1 MVAIKINSIVFLQV
15 REFKQSSSSGYIRQ
29 SNANLGIVTAIA
41 EELPDGST
49 RVGKILFDPYDIL
62 GKGCEGTFVFK

>member
-1 MVAIKINSIVFLQV
+1 MRPSFSYLQV
-15 REFKQSSSSGYIRQ
+15 REFKQTSSSGYSRI
-29 SNANLGIVTAIA
+29 SNSSSTVVTAIA

-49 RVGKILFDPYDIL
+49 KVGKILFNSNQIL